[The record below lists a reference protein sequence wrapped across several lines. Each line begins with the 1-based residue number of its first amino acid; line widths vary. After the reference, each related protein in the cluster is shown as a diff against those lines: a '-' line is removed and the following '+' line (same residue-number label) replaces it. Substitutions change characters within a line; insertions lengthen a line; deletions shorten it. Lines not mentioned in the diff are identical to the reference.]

1 MENTYSATIKFA
13 SKELSAKER
22 IMLKDTTNAVALDE
36 ACEGSTV
43 VIDPDFY
50 AVLSVH
56 NEKSKDKDYEKY
68 IIVDKAGT
76 KFVTG
81 SASFL
86 RSFKD
91 IMDEMEGSTEEFQ
104 VEVYKK
110 PSKNYSGKSFITCS
124 II

>member
-1 MENTYSATIKFA
+1 MEITYSANIKFA
-13 SKELSAKER
+13 SKELTAKER
-22 IMLKDTTNAVALDE
+22 IMLKDTTNAIALDE
-36 ACEGSTV
+36 ACEGAPVT
-43 VIDPDFY
+43 IDPAFY
-50 AVLSVH
+50 AVLAVH
-56 NEKSKDKDYEKY
+56 NEKAKDKDYEKY

-91 IMDEMEGSTEEFQ
+91 IMDEMNGSGEEFQ
-104 VEVYKK
+104 IEVYKK

-124 II
+124 IV